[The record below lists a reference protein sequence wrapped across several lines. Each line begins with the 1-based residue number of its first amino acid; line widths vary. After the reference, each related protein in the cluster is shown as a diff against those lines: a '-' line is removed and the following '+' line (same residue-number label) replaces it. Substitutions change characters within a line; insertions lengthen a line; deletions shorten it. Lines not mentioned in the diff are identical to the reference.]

1 MPATGPPT
9 YYYYARCCGNNSY
22 LQRARAIVRG
32 NLCLFAPDGRASCAY
47 LAPRRVDGR
56 PGHYYDPFANDQDWA
71 LAFYLLVEHGI

>member
-1 MPATGPPT
+1 MGA
-9 YYYYARCCGNNSY
+9 
-22 LQRARAIVRG
+22 RARAGQLQLPRRRGPLPGRHHTGRG

-47 LAPRRVDGR
+47 LAPRRIDGR